1 MRRLEIGATVLE
13 AMREHAAAVYPA
25 ECCGALIGT
34 AGATGTARVVSILA
48 LPNATE
54 DSAHRRF
61 LVRPSD
67 YRAAEARAAAAGA
80 DLIGFYH
87 SHPDHP
93 ARPSAYDLAHAWP
106 NLSYIILS
114 VAEGGPGDVRSW
126 RLLDDRSDFVEENLR
141 TEHGH
146 QSAHS
151 HATAPIHRQARRG

>member
-1 MRRLEIGATVLE
+1 MRRLDIGTAVLA
-13 AMREHAAAVYPA
+13 AMREHASAVYPA

-34 AGATGTARVVSILA
+34 AGGNGKARVVSILS

-61 LVRPSD
+61 LVKPSD
-67 YRAAEARAAAAGA
+67 YRAAEARAAATGA

-106 NLSYIILS
+106 NLSYVILS
-114 VAEGGPGDVRSW
+114 VARGRPVDVRSW

-146 QSAHS
+146 PSAHS
-151 HATAPIHRQARRG
+151 HAPAPVHRQARRR